1 MARYE
6 HLPLYKK
13 AMELAIYLQGT
24 VRNFS
29 RYDKYSIG
37 SDLRDLS
44 REILRMIIRANSLSD
59 KSDILTELVVAC
71 DMLKSTIVLAKE
83 TKAFECNQN

>member
-13 AMELAIYLQGT
+13 AMELVIYLQGT

-44 REILRMIIRANSLSD
+44 REILRMIIRANSLSE
-59 KSDILTELVVAC
+59 KGVQKLSEGSERFFAE
-71 DMLKSTIVLAKE
+71 KKE
-83 TKAFECNQN
+83 CKN